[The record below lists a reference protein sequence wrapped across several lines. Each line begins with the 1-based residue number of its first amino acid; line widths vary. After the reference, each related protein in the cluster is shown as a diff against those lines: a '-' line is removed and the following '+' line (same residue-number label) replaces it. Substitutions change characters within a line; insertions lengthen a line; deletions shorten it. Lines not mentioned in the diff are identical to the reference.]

1 MSILFTLAGLALVA
15 VLFFFPELLPPQPE
29 LLPQLHIAAVALL
42 GIAAL
47 LQLVGLFRRK
57 PAVEPAAPVKAAA
70 APAEPVVPRPAPEKL
85 AQAQVVQFLGRLQE
99 KGRLV
104 DFVMDDITPYANEEI
119 GAAARVVHQ
128 GCKEVLAE
136 SFDIRALHPGSEGE
150 DLTLA
155 ADFDARA
162 YRLVGKVPEHP
173 PFTGRVLHRGW
184 KTARVNLPH
193 LTDEAREVIAPAEVE
208 IA

>member
-29 LLPQLHIAAVALL
+29 LLPQLHLAAVALL

-47 LQLVGLFRRK
+47 LQLIGRFRRQ
-57 PAVEPAAPVKAAA
+57 PAAEPAAPVKAPA
-70 APAEPVVPRPAPEKL
+70 AEPTAPRPAPEKL

-104 DFVMDDITPYANEEI
+104 DFVMDDITSYANEEI

-136 SFDIRALHPGSEGE
+136 TFDIRSLHPGSEGE

-184 KTARVNLPH
+184 KTVRVNLPQ

>member
-1 MSILFTLAGLALVA
+1 MSILFTLTGLALVA
-15 VLFFFPELLPPQPE
+15 VLFFFPEQFPPHPE
-29 LLPQLHIAAVALL
+29 LLSQLHIAAVALL

-57 PAVEPAAPVKAAA
+57 PAAVEAPAVKAP
-70 APAEPVVPRPAPEKL
+70 APEPVAPRPAPEKL
-85 AQAQVVQFLGRLQE
+85 AQAQVVRFLGQLQE

-104 DFVMDDITPYANEEI
+104 DFAMDDITPYSNEEI

-136 SFDIRALHPGSEGE
+136 TFDIRALHPGSEGE

-184 KTARVNLPH
+184 KTARVNLPQ

>member
-1 MSILFTLAGLALVA
+1 MNILFTLAGLALVT
-15 VLFFFPELLPPQPE
+15 VLFFFPELLPPRPD
-29 LLPQLHIAAVALL
+29 LLPQLQIAAVALL

-47 LQLVGLFRRK
+47 LQLLGLFRAK
-57 PAVEPAAPVKAAA
+57 PAVEPAAPVQ
-70 APAEPVVPRPAPEKL
+70 APAAPVVPRPAPEKL

-104 DFVMDDITPYANEEI
+104 DFVMDDITPYTNEEI

-136 SFDIRALHPGSEGE
+136 TFDIGTLHPGSEGE
-150 DLTLA
+150 ELTLA

-184 KTARVNLPH
+184 KTARVNLPQ
-193 LTDEAREVIAPAEVE
+193 LTDEAREVIASAEVE

>member
-15 VLFFFPELLPPQPE
+15 VLFFFPEQFPPHPE
-29 LLPQLHIAAVALL
+29 LLSQLHIAAVALL

-57 PAVEPAAPVKAAA
+57 PAVE
-70 APAEPVVPRPAPEKL
+70 APAVKTPVPEPVAPRPAPEKL
-85 AQAQVVQFLGRLQE
+85 AQAQVVRFLGQLQE

-104 DFVMDDITPYANEEI
+104 DFAMDDITPYSNEEI

-136 SFDIRALHPGSEGE
+136 TFDIRALHPGSEGE

-184 KTARVNLPH
+184 KTARVNLPQ

>member
-15 VLFFFPELLPPQPE
+15 VLFFFPEQIPPHPE
-29 LLPQLHIAAVALL
+29 LPSQLHIAAVALL

-57 PAVEPAAPVKAAA
+57 PVVE
-70 APAEPVVPRPAPEKL
+70 APAVKVPVPEPVAPRPAPEKL
-85 AQAQVVQFLGRLQE
+85 AQAQVVRFLGQLQE

-104 DFVMDDITPYANEEI
+104 DFIMDDITPYANEEI

-136 SFDIRALHPGSEGE
+136 TFDIRALHPGAEGE

-184 KTARVNLPH
+184 KTARVNLPQ

>member
-1 MSILFTLAGLALVA
+1 MSILFTLTGLALVA

-29 LLPQLHIAAVALL
+29 LLPQLHITAVALL
-42 GIAAL
+42 GVAAL
-47 LQLVGLFRRK
+47 LQLVGLFRRQ
-57 PAVEPAAPVKAAA
+57 PAVAPTAPVKAPAA
-70 APAEPVVPRPAPEKL
+70 EATAPRPAPEKL
-85 AQAQVVQFLGRLQE
+85 AQAQVVRFLGQLQE

-104 DFVMDDITPYANEEI
+104 DFAMDDITPYSNEEI

-136 SFDIRALHPGSEGE
+136 TFDIHALHPGSEGE

-184 KTARVNLPH
+184 KTARVNLPQ